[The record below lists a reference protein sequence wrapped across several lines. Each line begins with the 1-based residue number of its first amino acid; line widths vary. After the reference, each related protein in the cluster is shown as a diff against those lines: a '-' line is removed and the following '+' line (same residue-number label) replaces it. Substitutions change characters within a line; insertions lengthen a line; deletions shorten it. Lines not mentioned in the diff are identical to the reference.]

1 MNRTDKIDRKNKP
14 LATTGTLKYGRGDVT
29 FETNGEV
36 AAFDIDYIGTIKGVK
51 KLGSGCTIKIGE
63 RKIIIFSI
71 AESELTELLFTYIGE
86 MEITKCMFVNW
97 EENKYFANIENLN
110 RNKWNINFGEWGS
123 DARKPEEIETQKIIG
138 RKVKKSSI

>member
-1 MNRTDKIDRKNKP
+1 MNSIDRLNKP
-14 LATTGTLKYGRGDVT
+14 QSTTGKLKYGRGDVT

-36 AAFDIDYIGTIKGVK
+36 AAFEIDYIGVIKGIK
-51 KLGSGCTIKIGE
+51 KLGEGWTIKIGKN
-63 RKIIIFSI
+63 KIVIFSL

-123 DARKPEEIETQKIIG
+123 DARKPEEIEDITTIKKQI
-138 RKVKKSSI
+138 KKSSI